1 MTKEEKKHYVLLSRR
16 RYGELTGKKEKGA
29 FLDQFCAVTGVN
41 RKNAIRRLSPKERPH
56 RRRGRPFKADVAARD
71 LLARIWKLADRPCGK
86 LLRPVLGVWIDCLR
100 KEGEDIPGETAAAVL
115 GMSASTID
123 RRLRGSKPRVGGG
136 RRASSLSEHRREV
149 PLKVDVW
156 PRDATSRAG
165 WVEVDTVAH
174 CGGSM
179 AGSFCWTLTLADV
192 ATQWVEMRCT
202 WNNGAEAV
210 VGRLGEMA
218 EALPFAVAGV
228 NSDNGPEFLNW
239 HLRRNFRRLFPKA
252 VRSRSRPYRKNDNA
266 HVEQKNGSVVRE
278 LFGELRLDCQD
289 LEPDLMRLE
298 AEWSDYCNFFRPTKM
313 IVSKTK
319 KADGKGYVRKYQ
331 DGGPRTPYQRVL
343 ESGVLTEAEAEA
355 LTERYRRLNGIQL
368 YQQAVRRL
376 KRILRRQEAWRDRQR
391 DMQRLL
397 LDARLAAS
405 ALRAAPS
412 GTSAPPGIQDG
423 GIDLRPSRLSSR
435 RRKLQGVQYL
445 TNKKTTISYRVHF
458 LLDEPGLSLPIIH

>member
-16 RYGELTGKKEKGA
+16 RYGESTCKKEKGA
-29 FLDQFCAVTGVN
+29 FLDQFCAATGMD
-41 RKNAIRRLSPKERPH
+41 RKNAIRRLSPRERPH

-86 LLRPVLGVWIDCLR
+86 LLRPVLGVWIDCLG

-123 RRLRGSKPRVGGG
+123 RRLRGAKPRVGGG

-218 EALPFAVAGV
+218 EALPFAVSGV
-228 NSDNGPEFLNW
+228 NSDNGPEFLNG
-239 HLRRNFRRLFPKA
+239 HLRRNFRRLFPNA

-266 HVEQKNGSVVRE
+266 HVEQKNGHRVRR
-278 LFGELRLDCQD
+278 LFGFGRMDVPEAVEAMNEVARLQSLYDN
-289 LEPDLMRLE
+289 L
-298 AEWSDYCNFFRPTKM
+298 YRPTQKLL
-313 IVSKTK
+313 SKTTE
-319 KADGKGYVRKYQ
+319 GHRHRKVFEKEA
-331 DGGPRTPYQRVL
+331 RTPAQRVL
-343 ESGVLTEAEAEA
+343 EDPSVSRTRKGKVRELLGRNDPITLMRRIRAAMDRMWRAISREKQKRKAAAEA
-355 LTERYRRLNGIQL
+355 GGC
-368 YQQAVRRL
+368 
-376 KRILRRQEAWRDRQR
+376 
-391 DMQRLL
+391 
-397 LDARLAAS
+397 S

-412 GTSAPPGIQDG
+412 GTP
-423 GIDLRPSRLSSR
+423 PSRF
-435 RRKLQGVQYL
+435 GGG
-445 TNKKTTISYRVHF
+445 
-458 LLDEPGLSLPIIH
+458 PGRTACQRSNGSVTRFMTQPRDYGARFR